1 MNLLRAAF
9 PRFAASHSGVV
20 NASLCFREDS
30 LRWHAICIAAHAML
44 KIAMSDSPV
53 GSEPSPQFATEAE
66 VAFAQL
72 LRHQLEQRYLGHST
86 AEEDLARSAGEIH

>member
-1 MNLLRAAF
+1 
-9 PRFAASHSGVV
+9 
-20 NASLCFREDS
+20 
-30 LRWHAICIAAHAML
+30 ML